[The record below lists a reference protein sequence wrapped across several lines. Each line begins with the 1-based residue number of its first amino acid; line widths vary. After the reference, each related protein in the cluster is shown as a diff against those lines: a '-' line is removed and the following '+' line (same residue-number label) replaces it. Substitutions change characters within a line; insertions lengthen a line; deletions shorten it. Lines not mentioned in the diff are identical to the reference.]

1 MGLLDFLN
9 KAADKASAFAQ
20 EAQEQKTEYEDIT
33 DSELIDEYYKTG
45 IMSKKVA
52 IASVLQDRGYVSKDG
67 KWLRL

>member
-20 EAQEQKTEYEDIT
+20 EAQEHKTEYEDIT

-45 IMSKKVA
+45 NMSKKIA
-52 IASVLQDRGYVSKDG
+52 IASILQDHGYVDKDG
-67 KWLRL
+67 KWFKL